1 MSAPEPSTTQPAT
14 TSAPITGRSDGLTGE
29 ALRALPKVLLHDHLD
44 GGVRPST
51 VLELADAIGHELPA
65 SDEASLGAWFVEAS
79 TSGSLERYLDT
90 FRHTVTVMQT
100 AAALRR
106 VAREAVLDLA
116 ADGVVHAEQRYAPEL
131 HLTGGLEP
139 QEVVDAVRAGIE
151 EGTAEVAA
159 AGGRIRVTQVLTAMR
174 QSEHSTMVARLALA
188 NRDAGVVALDLA
200 GPEAGHPAARHAA
213 AFRTV
218 RYASFPTTVHA
229 GEAAGVTSIAEA
241 VHLAGATRIGH
252 GVRVIDDV
260 ELGPRSPEDPWG
272 VEGARLG
279 HLAHWVRDQQV
290 PLELCPTSNVQT
302 GAVTSIAEHA
312 ITPLARLGF
321 AVTVNTDNRLMSGTS
336 MTHEYA
342 QLVEHAGWGL
352 DELRDAALTAAWSA
366 FLHHDERE
374 ELVEGVLRPGYTPAG
389 SGRHRA

>member
-1 MSAPEPSTTQPAT
+1 MTAPPPLTTDVLA
-14 TSAPITGRSDGLTGE
+14 
-29 ALRALPKVLLHDHLD
+29 ALPKVLLHDHLD
-44 GGVRPST
+44 GGLRPAT
-51 VLELADAIGHELPA
+51 VLELADAVGHALPA
-65 SDEASLGAWFVEAS
+65 SDPAELGEWFVRTA
-79 TSGSLERYLDT
+79 TSGSLEAYLET
-90 FRHTVTVMQT
+90 FRHTLAVMQT
-100 AAALRR
+100 AEGLRR

-131 HLTGGLEP
+131 HLAGGLEL
-139 QEVVDAVRAGIE
+139 QQVVDAVREGLE
-151 EGTAEVAA
+151 EGAAEVAA
-159 AGGRIRVTQVLTAMR
+159 GGGSIRVRQVLTTMR
-174 QSEHSTMVARLALA
+174 PSEHSAAIARLALG
-188 NRDAGVVALDLA
+188 NRDAGVVAFDLA

-229 GEAAGVTSIAEA
+229 GEAAGVASIAEA
-241 VHLAGATRIGH
+241 VHLAGAVRVGH
-252 GVRVIDDV
+252 GVRILDDV
-260 ELGPRSPEDPWG
+260 QLGERTEQDPWG

-290 PLELCPTSNVQT
+290 TLEVCPTSNVQT
-302 GAVTSIAEHA
+302 GAAASIAEHP
-312 ITPLARLGF
+312 ITALARLGF

-342 QLVEHAGWGL
+342 QLVQHAGWGL

-374 ELVEGVLRPGYTPAG
+374 ELAEEVVRPAYTPRG
-389 SGRHRA
+389 GGRHRA